1 MGETTFR
8 SEGQG
13 ENGTWYVEI
22 ATSGDN
28 RVEMSVGYS
37 ESVRRASVTHFTS
50 AETRSF
56 AEALE
61 ALAIAA
67 ESSGPH
73 PPMKGPI
80 RQRSPGRRRTSD
92 HI

>member
-1 MGETTFR
+1 MGKTTFR

-37 ESVRRASVTHFTS
+37 QSVRRASITYFTP
-50 AETRSF
+50 AEARSF
-56 AEALE
+56 AEALK

-67 ESSGPH
+67 ES
-73 PPMKGPI
+73 
-80 RQRSPGRRRTSD
+80 
-92 HI
+92 